1 MPAASVGVHDDNG
14 TFSRGALDFGED
26 GGGVKGWIGVA
37 RDGVPLNGIQAMFGD
52 HLQTQVIVCACGQA
66 KETGMPACKLTVAF
80 EIKILETLSAFIK
93 NLNAK
98 FSPKFDSTIVAFGEM
113 SEGQRGLTER
123 PRQQTLKQPLDLPLA
138 LGDSPPR
145 RLNKTFGTV
154 LHENASASPST
165 KLRTSRLSNSPSTP
179 AWTREAQTPRSAP
192 AATRHFDR
200 LSDRPRHHARR
211 RSPTGGKLFLLA
223 QRRIRCNQAFD
234 YFHALFATGTA

>member
-1 MPAASVGVHDDNG
+1 M
-14 TFSRGALDFGED
+14 
-26 GGGVKGWIGVA
+26 
-37 RDGVPLNGIQAMFGD
+37 NGIQAMFGD

-98 FSPKFDSTIVAFGEM
+98 FSPKSDSTTVVFGGDVRRT
-113 SEGQRGLTER
+113 EGAGLTER
-123 PRQQTLKQPLDLPLA
+123 LRQQTLKQPLHLPLA
-138 LGDSPPR
+138 LGDSPPQR
-145 RLNKTFGTV
+145 LDPRKGNVPKVCVDKPCRLNKTFGTV

-192 AATRHFDR
+192 ATTRHFDR
-200 LSDRPRHHARR
+200 LSDRPRRHAR
-211 RSPTGGKLFLLA
+211 KLFL
-223 QRRIRCNQAFD
+223 QVNVKFIPWW
-234 YFHALFATGTA
+234 FHFPSHK